1 MAEVLGTS
9 SRQRWTLVL
18 VCTAVFMLLLDIT
31 VVSVALPSIQRDLHA
46 SLPDLQWVS
55 AAYALV
61 LAVLLLPAATM
72 GDRLGRRRLFLAGV
86 VIFTVGSLACALAPT
101 ALALQLFRALQ
112 GVGGAVLFA
121 TATPL
126 LRAEFSGAALARA
139 LGAFG
144 ATLGG
149 ATAIGPLAG
158 GLLTDTL
165 GWRSIFFINLPIGAA
180 AFAGGVARLRES
192 RDPAGG
198 RADWVGTALITGA
211 LTALMFALIR
221 GNELGWGSPVIV
233 VLFTI
238 AAVAFAGFVIYELRI
253 AAAPMAD
260 LRLFA
265 RRSFAATGFVA
276 FAISATVIGMII
288 YLSLYVQ
295 NTLGYSPVQAGL
307 RFLPLSLVSFA
318 VALLTGRL
326 IGKVAMRVLLGV
338 AMVSAAAGLVSMAHL
353 TATSTWLVLLPGLI
367 LAGIGLGITSTGL
380 ASAALSAVEPAHAGM
395 AAGLVNTLRQVGTA
409 TGVAVLG
416 ALYASRV
423 TIATL
428 HSVAGLPAP
437 PRRCP
442 SAGRRSRLQRRHPG
456 CRLRPARRPRGGRS
470 CSPRRYRQRA
480 QRRSARRSRLRRARR
495 DRRIRLRT
503 RPSQA
508 AAGPRP
514 APGTATFRARSSGAG
529 LGGPQRRVVGE
540 DLPAPATA
548 VALRLDCPWLAC
560 SGLLSA
566 GLWRGRGEALMVSS
580 AEGLVGREAELAVA
594 AAAVRQLSEGRAL
607 ALAIEGEAGIG
618 KTRLVQSIIDDV
630 RCSRDVAVFCGQGH
644 PFERSRPFGV
654 IGAALG
660 FPGPGP
666 PGRRSAGAPGRLGP
680 AMSLS

>member
-1 MAEVLGTS
+1 MS

-18 VCTAVFMLLLDIT
+18 VCTAAFMLLLDIT
-31 VVSVALPSIQRDLHA
+31 VVSVALPSIQRDLRA

-61 LAVLLLPAATM
+61 LAVLLLPAATL
-72 GDRLGRRRLFLAGV
+72 GDRLGRRWAFLAGL
-86 VIFTVGSLACALAPT
+86 VIFTAGSLACALAPT
-101 ALALQLFRALQ
+101 ALALELFRALQ

-121 TATPL
+121 TGTPL

-144 ATLGG
+144 ATIGG

-158 GLLTDTL
+158 GVLTDTL
-165 GWRSIFFINLPIGAA
+165 GWRSIFFINLPIGVA

-198 RADWVGTALITGA
+198 RADWVGTALITVA

-221 GNELGWGSPVIV
+221 GNALGWASPAIV
-233 VLFTI
+233 ALLAA

-338 AMVSAAAGLVSMAHL
+338 AMAAAAAGLASMAHL
-353 TATSTWLVLLPGLI
+353 TATSTWLVLLPGFI

-395 AAGLVNTLRQVGTA
+395 AAAWPTRCA
-409 TGVAVLG
+409 R
-416 ALYASRV
+416 S
-423 TIATL
+423 
-428 HSVAGLPAP
+428 AP
-437 PRRCP
+437 PPAWPCSAPSTPPASPPPPCTPWPACPPRPAP
-442 SAGRRSRLQRRHPG
+442 SAGWPPLLPPAPAPG
-456 CRLRPARRPRGGRS
+456 SHRGPARRPRHGH
-470 CSPRRYRQRA
+470 PRRPRRHRQRP
-480 QRRSARRSRLRRARR
+480 QRRPARRGRVRRARR
-495 DRRIRLRT
+495 DSRLRLRT

-508 AAGPRP
+508 AATQPRP
-514 APGTATFRARSSGAG
+514 RRTVRPASHRRPPGPAARRARTNGAI
-529 LGGPQRRVVGE
+529 
-540 DLPAPATA
+540 T
-548 VALRLDCPWLAC
+548 
-560 SGLLSA
+560 GLLR
-566 GLWRGRGEALMVSS
+566 GGRGRQRARQHLE
-580 AEGLVGREAELAVA
+580 RPA
-594 AAAVRQLSEGRAL
+594 AGYSW
-607 ALAIEGEAGIG
+607 
-618 KTRLVQSIIDDV
+618 
-630 RCSRDVAVFCGQGH
+630 
-644 PFERSRPFGV
+644 RSTW
-654 IGAALG
+654 ADN
-660 FPGPGP
+660 
-666 PGRRSAGAPGRLGP
+666 
-680 AMSLS
+680 